1 MYNIKIVSVGF
12 DDKNRVLVDACCLSE
27 ELVKI
32 LIDKYGNAANKILI
46 ENTEC
51 GCLCC
56 EEE

>member
-1 MYNIKIVSVGF
+1 MYDIKIFSVGY
-12 DDKNRVLVDACCLSE
+12 DDKQKVIVDACCVSE

-32 LIDKYGNAANKILI
+32 LIDKYGHSGNKIDI

-51 GCLCC
+51 CCLCC